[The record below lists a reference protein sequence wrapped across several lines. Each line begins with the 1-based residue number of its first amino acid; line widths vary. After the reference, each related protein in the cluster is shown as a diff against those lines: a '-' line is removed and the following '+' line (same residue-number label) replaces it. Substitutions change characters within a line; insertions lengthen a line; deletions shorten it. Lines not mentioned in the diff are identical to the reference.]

1 MIRIVNQEK
10 GGSLKRVRI
19 KNENPGADPA
29 KKPVVAFDKKN
40 STHENFMSSG
50 KRKGQNPTDSVEF
63 KSRIG

>member
-1 MIRIVNQEK
+1 M
-10 GGSLKRVRI
+10 KRVRI